1 MRVFLVSYLIILS
14 NALLAQ
20 NATIVGPDFHFNE
33 GIYFT
38 FEEFKTNSPTVKD
51 FTVRTHGSGMYLE
64 FPCQD
69 SLGNI
74 QNCTAENIWGYCK
87 DRSVYMYQ
95 GYSNS
100 FFRLQ
105 VIGALIHFYSI
116 ESYYERDFDH
126 RYGQPYMPTSRRVTQ
141 NEMLIEWETGQ
152 RFHFTYKN
160 FSVYLKEKDSELY
173 LALKNSKKK
182 RKMIYFYLLKYNEK
196 HLVYIQN

>member
-1 MRVFLVSYLIILS
+1 MRILVSSLFLIFSDILF
-14 NALLAQ
+14 AQ
-20 NATIVGPDFHFNE
+20 NTSVVNQDFHFDE

-38 FEEFKTNSPTVKD
+38 FDEFKSNSPTVKN
-51 FTVRTHGSGMYLE
+51 FSVRTYGNGMYLE

-69 SLGNI
+69 SAGEI
-74 QNCTAENIWGYCK
+74 QKCTAENIWGYCK
-87 DRSVYMYQ
+87 NRSIYIYQ

-116 ESYYERDFDH
+116 ESYYERDFDY

-160 FSVYLKEKDSELY
+160 FSAYLEEKDSDLY
-173 LALKNSKKK
+173 LALENSKRK
-182 RKMIYFYLLKYNEK
+182 RKMIYFYLLKYNEN
-196 HLVYIQN
+196 HPVYIQK